1 MDAISISS
9 GLLIALF
16 AILLFYKMHELKSQ
30 VAGYGLQR
38 MCPSCGLITS
48 RLKACCLECGQSLT
62 AMSVIPIHEK

>member
-1 MDAISISS
+1 MNAISISS

-16 AILLFYKMHELKSQ
+16 AVLMLYKMRKLKSQ

-48 RLKACCLECGQSLT
+48 RLKARCLECGAVSASKL
-62 AMSVIPIHEK
+62 